1 MPHVTVVEKMK
12 QRNPGS
18 EPQVGTRVAF
28 IIVKNNEK
36 LMSDKAEDP
45 KWAQMNKLAI
55 DYMYYF
61 EHQLE
66 KPIEDLLRPHV
77 GETFIFEKTK
87 SRKITDF
94 FIKK

>member
-1 MPHVTVVEKMK
+1 VTVVEKMK

-45 KWAQMNKLAI
+45 VFALENRLPI

-66 KPIEDLLRPHV
+66 KPIGDLLEPHV
-77 GETFIFEKTK
+77 GSGTSIFEKAK
-87 SRKITDF
+87 SRRITDF
-94 FIKK
+94 FVKK